1 MYDLTEFTGQH
12 SDSRSPNESS
22 DIIDLNWMQS
32 QLHVVFENNNE
43 TVYRYFVNVNNC
55 HFTGISSSTRLPD
68 VDDLK

>member
-22 DIIDLNWMQS
+22 DIIDLKCC